1 MNTNISYWEHDSFLK
16 SYDFLIIGA
25 GIVGLSAAYFL
36 KKKNPTARI
45 AVLEKGF
52 LPSGASTKNAGFACI
67 GSPTELIADSKN
79 ESVTELIERIKWRW
93 HGLNLLRET
102 IGDSNLD
109 FENCGGFELYNS
121 EKDRQESLDRLNE
134 INSWM
139 FEATGETDVFKSTV
153 VNNYPSIVSR
163 LEGSVHTGKMMQSWV
178 RLNQEVGNFI
188 WFNTEVSA
196 LEEGA
201 VYLKNG
207 YKLNTKTILVAT
219 NGFASTLLPVTVKP
233 ARGVVFVTQPIPNL
247 PWKGVFHYD
256 EGFVYFRNI
265 GNRLLFGGGRNKSIN
280 DEETTEFG
288 INPIIQNYLFSLSEN
303 LLGINLKEQVEF
315 SWTGIMGFSETKSPI
330 LKEIK
335 PGIHVR
341 VGLGGMGVAIGSE
354 IGHAFAAK
362 FG

>member
-36 KKKNPTARI
+36 KKTNPNARI
-45 AVLEKGF
+45 AILEKGF

-67 GSPTELIADSKN
+67 GSPTELIADSKK
-79 ESVTELIERIKWRW
+79 ESISELIERIKWRW
-93 HGLNLLRET
+93 NGLNLMRKTL
-102 IGDSNLD
+102 GDANLEFD
-109 FENCGGFELYNS
+109 NCGGFELFNS
-121 EKDRQESLDRLNE
+121 EQERQESLDRLHE
-134 INSWM
+134 LNSWM
-139 FEATGETDVFKSTV
+139 FEATGESDVFNSTT

-163 LEGSVHTGKMMQSWV
+163 LEGSVHTGKMMQAWV
-178 RLNQEVGNFI
+178 RLNQELGNFI

-196 LEEGA
+196 VEEGA

-207 YKLNTKTILVAT
+207 YKLTTETILVAT
-219 NGFASTLLPVTVKP
+219 NGFASNLLPITVKP
-233 ARGVVFVTQPIPNL
+233 ARGVVFVTKPIPDL

-265 GNRLLFGGGRNKSIN
+265 ENRLLFGGGRNQSFY
-280 DEETTEFG
+280 DEETTEFA
-288 INPIIQNYLFSLSEN
+288 INPTIQNYLFSLSEN

-315 SWTGIMGFSETKSPI
+315 SWSGIMGFSETKSPI
-330 LKEIK
+330 MKEIK

-354 IGHAFAAK
+354 IGNSFAEL